1 MTRREFTGYR
11 ITRIK
16 LPANVVGLI
25 SIHKSI
31 KPRESRASYIIA
43 WKVYEKL
50 RKALAKA
57 PLRVKVTYPKMI
69 HLGEI
74 LFSLIPL
81 AQIMLPHLALKYGS
95 GFIVL
100 IREAVDERN
109 RYGKIF
115 YKNIG
120 GVAILPVNKS
130 NRSSITFIKVL
141 VNVHRHRYV
150 GYDKRVE
157 TLDDN
162 YVHMFRIEQLVSRA
176 GYNYYYIAEKP
187 LLILDVKFPSIEDV
201 IRIVIEDGVEAVS
214 VSFPLREPQWSL
226 NAFPPKL
233 VEDLRSI
240 LIEPLKAN
248 AKYAPRGL
256 IVIGPPGVGKS
267 VLVEAIAGEL
277 YMKILELSPGSYR
290 SMWYG
295 LTEKILL
302 KLFEKLR
309 KRADVLVLVDDAEFL
324 SMRARSIHEVHLS
337 EITMLLN
344 ILQRPDRPF
353 ISLTSNQP
361 DIIDPALIR
370 PGRIDLA
377 LIIGYPDREY
387 RKIIARTLARK
398 YSISISEDLVDYIA
412 KTTRWFTN
420 AEIDALIRL
429 AASLGKGKI
438 TPEVIDKAK
447 RRFKINDGERRR
459 IQEYLDWYSS
469 RFQGIVVKYVPRED
483 EM

>member
-1 MTRREFTGYR
+1 M
-11 ITRIK
+11 
-16 LPANVVGLI
+16 
-25 SIHKSI
+25 
-31 KPRESRASYIIA
+31 
-43 WKVYEKL
+43 
-50 RKALAKA
+50 
-57 PLRVKVTYPKMI
+57 
-69 HLGEI
+69 
-74 LFSLIPL
+74 
-81 AQIMLPHLALKYGS
+81 
-95 GFIVL
+95 
-100 IREAVDERN
+100 
-109 RYGKIF
+109 
-115 YKNIG
+115 
-120 GVAILPVNKS
+120 
-130 NRSSITFIKVL
+130 
-141 VNVHRHRYV
+141 HRHRYV

-412 KTTRWFTN
+412 KSTRWFTN

>member
-1 MTRREFTGYR
+1 MTRREFAGFR
-11 ITRIK
+11 ITSLK

-31 KPRESRASYIIA
+31 KLRESKASYIIA
-43 WKVYEKL
+43 WKIYEKL

-57 PLRVKVTYPKMI
+57 PLKVKVTYPRI
-69 HLGEI
+69 VHLGEI

-100 IREAVDERN
+100 IREVVGEKN
-109 RYGKIF
+109 KYGRVF
-115 YKNIG
+115 YKNVG
-120 GVAILPVNKS
+120 GVVVLPVNKS
-130 NRSSITFIKVL
+130 SKSSITFIKVL
-141 VNVHRHRYV
+141 VNVHRHKHI
-150 GYDKRVE
+150 GYDKRIEVLNNSY
-157 TLDDN
+157 TYIL
-162 YVHMFRIEQLVSRA
+162 RIEQLVSKA

-187 LLILDVKFPSIEDV
+187 LLILDVKFPTLEDV
-201 IRIVIEDGVEAVS
+201 IRIVIEDGVEAINI
-214 VSFPLREPQWSL
+214 SFPLKESRWSL

-233 VEDLRSI
+233 VEDVENI

-267 VLVEAIAGEL
+267 VLVEAIAREL
-277 YMKILELSPGSYR
+277 HMKILELSPGSYR

-309 KRADVLVLVDDAEFL
+309 KRNDILVLIDDAEFL

-377 LIIGYPDREY
+377 LVIGYPDYEY
-387 RKIIARTLARK
+387 RKIITRTLARK
-398 YSISISEDLVDYIA
+398 YSISISEELVDYIA

-429 AASLGKGKI
+429 AASLGKGKV
-438 TPEVIDKAK
+438 TMEVVDKAK
-447 RRFKINDGERRR
+447 RKFKISDGERRR

-469 RFQGIVVKYVPRED
+469 RFQGIVIKYVPRED